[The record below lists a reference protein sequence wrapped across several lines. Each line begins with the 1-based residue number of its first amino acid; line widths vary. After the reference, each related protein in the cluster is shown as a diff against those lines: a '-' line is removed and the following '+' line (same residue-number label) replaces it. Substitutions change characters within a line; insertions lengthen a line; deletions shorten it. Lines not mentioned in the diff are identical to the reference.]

1 MKDLRTRFVAIELN
15 DNGTCKKVL
24 SCVNLTESEYQKL
37 LNESLASKQHGLAKA
52 QKQKKDIE
60 NICNDIAN
68 EYLLL
73 AKSIYDNFVDRGL
86 LEEDE
91 ELQKQFYDFIFNGGD
106 FVPTNPDFMKILNKI
121 RGN

>member
-37 LNESLASKQHGLAKA
+37 LNESLVSKQHGLARLE
-52 QKQKKDIE
+52 KQKEDFEKIDTRLYEHDI
-60 NICNDIAN
+60 
-68 EYLLL
+68 LL
-73 AKSIYDNFVDRGL
+73 AKSIFDNFVDRGL
-86 LEEDE
+86 IEEDDD
-91 ELQKQFYDFIFNGGD
+91 LQKSFFNFIFTGSAFN
-106 FVPTNPDFMKILNKI
+106 PTNPYFLDILNKI

>member
-37 LNESLASKQHGLAKA
+37 LNESLASKQHGLARLE
-52 QKQKKDIE
+52 KQKEDFEKIDTRLYEHDI
-60 NICNDIAN
+60 
-68 EYLLL
+68 LL
-73 AKSIYDNFVDRGL
+73 AKSIFDNFVDRGL
-86 LEEDE
+86 IEEDDD
-91 ELQKQFYDFIFNGGD
+91 LQKSFFNFIFTGSAFN
-106 FVPTNPDFMKILNKI
+106 PTNPYFLDILNKI